1 MHFDMQTLWQAIPL
15 LAEGL
20 KLTVLLVVVS
30 LVIGMGI
37 GAIACAGSMIR
48 RGLFYHMS
56 VSYIALFRALPET
69 VLMFWIYFCG
79 PLVFDI
85 RLTDLTS
92 AIATLAIISGASL
105 AEIFRSGIEAVPRGQ
120 IEAGRAV
127 GLSAW
132 SVGRDVVLPQ
142 AIRVMLPAFFNFV
155 TIIIKNSALVS
166 AIGVAEI
173 FYQANVFAGQ
183 TLRYFEVFSA
193 VGVIYFLLIFPL
205 SMLAQHTER
214 RLAASAR

>member
-1 MHFDMQTLWQAIPL
+1 
-15 LAEGL
+15 
-20 KLTVLLVVVS
+20 
-30 LVIGMGI
+30 
-37 GAIACAGSMIR
+37 
-48 RGLFYHMS
+48 
-56 VSYIALFRALPET
+56 
-69 VLMFWIYFCG
+69 
-79 PLVFDI
+79 
-85 RLTDLTS
+85 
-92 AIATLAIISGASL
+92 
-105 AEIFRSGIEAVPRGQ
+105 
-120 IEAGRAV
+120 
-127 GLSAW
+127 
-132 SVGRDVVLPQ
+132 
-142 AIRVMLPAFFNFV
+142 MLPAFFNFV